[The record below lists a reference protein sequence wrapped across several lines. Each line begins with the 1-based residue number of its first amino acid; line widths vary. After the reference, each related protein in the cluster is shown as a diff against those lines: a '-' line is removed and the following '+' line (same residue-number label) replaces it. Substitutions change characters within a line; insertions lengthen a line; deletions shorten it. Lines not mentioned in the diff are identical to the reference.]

1 MGWKTCHHKAL
12 IAMLSKDR
20 SMYNNPSSLD
30 RRSFLTTLALTA
42 AGLTAGLPAKGQPT
56 ARRKIKLGYDN
67 YSIRALGLKAPAL
80 LDYAV
85 ELKLDSV
92 FITDL
97 GALESFEDKYLAD
110 LKSRATDRG
119 IDIYLGGG
127 SICPTSAAFT
137 TRYGTAEELLALGIR
152 LAKALGSPVF
162 RAVLGNGRDRRGPG
176 GIDARIAETVK
187 VLKTA
192 RARALDAGVKIA
204 IENHAGDMQ
213 GWELV
218 SLVEAA
224 GKDFIGITF
233 DSGNA
238 VSALEDPLSALEV
251 MAPYVAATH
260 LRDIMV
266 WEYEDGAMVQ
276 WCAVGD
282 GLLDWPRFI
291 NRLAQWCP
299 GVSVHFE
306 IISGSNTPVPYLKPE
321 FWEVWPKMRA
331 ADFAKFLALAKRG
344 KLREP
349 HLWPS
354 DRQERLEAEREYQRS
369 ELERSVKYAREVLRL
384 GVRAG

>member
-1 MGWKTCHHKAL
+1 MH
-12 IAMLSKDR
+12 
-20 SMYNNPSSLD
+20 NNFSSLD
-30 RRSFLTTLALTA
+30 RRSFLKTLALTA
-42 AGLTAGLPAKGQPT
+42 AGLAAGLPAKGQPT

-110 LKSRATDRG
+110 LKSRAADKG

-127 SICPTSAAFT
+127 SICPTSTSFNN
-137 TRYGTAEELLALGIR
+137 RYGTAEELLALGIR
-152 LAKALGSPVF
+152 LARALGSPVF
-162 RAVLGNGRDRRGPG
+162 RAVLGNGRDRKSPG
-176 GIDARIAETVK
+176 GIEARIAETVK
-187 VLKTA
+187 VLGTA
-192 RARALDAGVKIA
+192 RTRALDAGVKIA
-204 IENHAGDMQ
+204 IENHSGDMQ

-218 SLVEAA
+218 SMIEAA
-224 GKDFIGITF
+224 GKDFVGITF

-238 VSALEDPLSALEV
+238 VSALEDPLAALEV
-251 MAPYVAATH
+251 MAPCVVATH

-266 WEYEDGAMVQ
+266 WEYEDGAMMQ
-276 WCAVGD
+276 WCALGD
-282 GLLDWPRFI
+282 GLVDWPRFI
-291 NRLAQWCP
+291 DRLAQWCP
-299 GVSVHFE
+299 GVPVHFE

-321 FWEVWPKMRA
+321 FWGVWPKARA

-344 KLREP
+344 KPREP
-349 HLWPS
+349 HSWPA
-354 DRQERLEAEREYQRS
+354 DRQERLKAEREYQKS
-369 ELERSVKYAREVLRL
+369 ELERSVKYAREMLGL